1 MLRRSFLALTH
12 RRPSIRRVPRQVS
25 TQTSSFVCPQREFS
39 SASQQ
44 NGAPGPG
51 PTGKPTGSLGNLSK
65 YVVGGLAIGTLITAY
80 SRGYLDDILGKTQQN
95 SADLIENHVGNTNT
109 EELVKG
115 YGSLHTSEN
124 SGGTIPGRASENPAP
139 FDLEGAKESSEKQS
153 VADSF
158 QDSGK
163 FLGEKKFSA
172 ATSADTKPRV
182 EEAPVQEELLP
193 NDDVHA
199 KANDFPR
206 PATTRDST
214 EDENLNSEKLE
225 DSAVEKSASEEAA
238 SERHDVVEKLPSF
251 SEANVVIQGNK
262 MDKDMSVEP
271 ESEVATDRQGHGQ
284 EPATSLLEAYH
295 LRDSLDERA
304 STSSSGHDV
313 KHSSPKD
320 DSAVGASGDLS
331 DVYVSKD
338 GKLILDFLQAIH
350 AAEQRQAE
358 LDARIFAEEKRA
370 IKEKYEKELK
380 DARARE
386 LMYAEEAAMLE
397 KELEKERAKAAA
409 ALKSLQEKAEERLK
423 MELEEKER
431 EAESKLKELQE
442 FAKVELAASLAREKA
457 AQVEKMAEA
466 NLNINALCMAFYARS
481 EEARQTHSVH
491 KLALGALALEDALS
505 NGQPV
510 QAELEALQSYIE
522 SVDKDSL
529 LQLALSSLPEDVR
542 LHGIDS
548 PLQLNEKFDKLKGS
562 LRHFSLIPPDGG
574 GILAHSLA
582 YLASFLKVKESD
594 QSGDGIESVINK
606 VESLLAEGKLA
617 EAADALENGVKGS
630 KAAEV
635 VPDWVRTARNRAIT
649 EQALILLQSY
659 AASVSLT

>member
-12 RRPSIRRVPRQVS
+12 RRPSITRVPRQAS

-44 NGAPGPG
+44 NGATGPG
-51 PTGKPTGSLGNLSK
+51 STGKPSGSSGNLSK

-80 SRGYLDDILGKTQQN
+80 SRGYLDDILGKKQQN
-95 SADLIENHVGNTNT
+95 SADLIEDHVGNTNT
-109 EELVKG
+109 EKLAKG
-115 YGSLHTSEN
+115 DGSLRTSEN
-124 SGGTIPGRASENPAP
+124 SGATIPGRASENPAP
-139 FDLEGAKESSEKQS
+139 FDVEGAKESSEKQS

-158 QDSGK
+158 QDSSK

-172 ATSADTKPRV
+172 ATSGDTKPRV
-182 EEAPVQEELLP
+182 EAPVQEEQLP
-193 NDDVHA
+193 TDDVHG

-206 PATTRDST
+206 PAATRDST
-214 EDENLNSEKLE
+214 EDENLNSQKLE
-225 DSAVEKSASEEAA
+225 DSAVEKSASQEAA
-238 SERHDVVEKLPSF
+238 SERHEVVEKLPTF
-251 SEANVVIQGNK
+251 SEANVVTQGNK
-262 MDKDMSVEP
+262 KNKDLSVEP
-271 ESEVATDRQGHGQ
+271 ESEVAKDTQDHGQ

-313 KHSSPKD
+313 KHSSPK

-358 LDARIFAEEKRA
+358 LDARIFAEEKRS

-442 FAKVELAASLAREKA
+442 FAKAELAASLAREKA

-542 LHGIDS
+542 LHGTDS

-582 YLASFLKVKESD
+582 YLASFLKVKEAD

-635 VPDWVRTARNRAIT
+635 VTDWVRKVRNRAIT